1 MLFGSDDPVFS
12 VIESSV
18 RRLACVATASL
29 STVTEKLTVKQRHE
43 ILKFNRHSLSTMM
56 LSTNTARVR

>member
-1 MLFGSDDPVFS
+1 MFSKNKSNSMLFGSDDPVFS
-12 VIESSV
+12 VIESSA

-43 ILKFNRHSLSTMM
+43 ILKFNCVIHFQP
-56 LSTNTARVR
+56 